1 MPGLCCCP
9 LLAQCLSPSCRPS
22 LFHLLLSPLASPP
35 HQMPPQASTEL
46 LHRVFSTATPLVQ
59 RLQAILECNLMSAAT
74 HALSTASAHAQSQS
88 RAHAGS
94 HAGSRRGSAAVLE
107 RRGSRARVSASV
119 VLDEQHVL
127 MLGAVVEG
135 WLAVLRVCCFVCCGC
150 VCVFGCVFE
159 CAQIWFICM
168 CWLKFVSHRC

>member
-1 MPGLCCCP
+1 MCVCVFCG
-9 LLAQCLSPSCRPS
+9 S
-22 LFHLLLSPLASPP
+22 LRQRRVCAAARFLLSAYRPPVALPSSISCSPPLASPP

-150 VCVFGCVFE
+150 VCVCVWV
-159 CAQIWFICM
+159 CVWVC
-168 CWLKFVSHRC
+168 V